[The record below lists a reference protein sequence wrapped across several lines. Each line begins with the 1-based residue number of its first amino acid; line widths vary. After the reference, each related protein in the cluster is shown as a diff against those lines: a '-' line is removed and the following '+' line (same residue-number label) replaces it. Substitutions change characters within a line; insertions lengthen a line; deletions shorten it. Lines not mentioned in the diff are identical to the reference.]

1 MPTLSTLPRGYLV
14 EPVQV
19 PPKHHVAPDELLKV
33 VAPVYA
39 MAVGA
44 LIIEQEDQY

>member
-1 MPTLSTLPRGYLV
+1 LV

-33 VAPVYA
+33 APEYA